1 MSYSCRC
8 FPVLWKWNVRTHCQK
23 SSSFITWKNLEHFQS
38 RIKPVQRF
46 LKATKPRPRRM
57 GSLST
62 AWAADSNAKRSTI
75 LPCESQILTCRTP
88 VQVSNTHILRI
99 LPGQLH
105 MLVLHLAS
113 LCPCNT
119 VPPMCATYSSLRW
132 RLCSKPTLRGASPD
146 LLATYETAPFCC
158 WCCPGGNELF
168 TMRFS
173 ERQNTSPVLRRRS
186 FGMWRRAVWQQHFEG
201 ICCLHLQDL
210 YVRTIQWNLLT
221 LWRGRK

>member
-23 SSSFITWKNLEHFQS
+23 SSSFITCKNLEHFQS

-46 LKATKPRPRRM
+46 LRATKPRPTRM

-62 AWAADSNAKRSTI
+62 ASAADSDAKRSTI

-113 LCPCNT
+113 LCPWNT
-119 VPPMCATYSSLRW
+119 VQPMRATYSSLRW
-132 RLCSKPTLRGASPD
+132 RLCSKPTLRRGFPWFISHVRNCTFLLLLPRWQRALYHAVFWAAEHIGLLGCDAVQSGSNISKESAASIFRIYM
-146 LLATYETAPFCC
+146 YE
-158 WCCPGGNELF
+158 
-168 TMRFS
+168 RFS
-173 ERQNTSPVLRRRS
+173 GT
-186 FGMWRRAVWQQHFEG
+186 
-201 ICCLHLQDL
+201 C
-210 YVRTIQWNLLT
+210 
-221 LWRGRK
+221 